1 MNRTSSLLACSLAGM
16 VLLAGAARAHTAP
29 AAAPVLGAQPAA
41 VSYADLIK
49 NHAGALVTVKF
60 ILKSEGA
67 GDTESEIPG
76 LVIDGS
82 GLVLVSSSEIGGIPP
97 QFAAMMGGRTP
108 TPTDIKVL
116 VGEDTQ
122 GVEAKLIARDSELDL
137 AWIRVDKAPE
147 TPWTALDFAKGGE
160 PALGDPILA
169 LFRSGKFFD
178 RAPRVIRTTL
188 SGETRKPRHLLF
200 PSGMDLFQRQC
211 TAIFDASGKV
221 VGVTTVIFPDPEE
234 MESMQR
240 GGGMNDMLAGTIL
253 PAKEVA
259 EATARALE
267 SAAKNPPA
275 ETEPAPAPAGPA
287 PEAAPGSANGS
298 APAGEP
304 KAAEPK

>member
-1 MNRTSSLLACSLAGM
+1 MNRMSSLFACSLAGLM
-16 VLLAGAARAHTAP
+16 LVAGSTQARTTAP
-29 AAAPVLGAQPAA
+29 APAQPAA

-49 NHAGALVTVKF
+49 AHAPALVTVKF
-60 ILKSEGA
+60 ILKSEGM

-97 QFAAMMGGRTP
+97 QFAAMMGGRAP

-116 VGEDTQ
+116 VGDDTQ

-147 TPWTALDFAKGGE
+147 TPWTALDFAKGAE
-160 PALGDPILA
+160 PALGDTMLA

-178 RAPRVIRTTL
+178 RAPKVIRTTL

-211 TAIFDASGKV
+211 TAIFDASGKL

-253 PAKEVA
+253 PAKEIA
-259 EATARALE
+259 AATTRALE

-275 ETEPAPAPAGPA
+275 EAEAAPAGPA
-287 PEAAPGSANGS
+287 PEGAPGASGGASGGAAPA
-298 APAGEP
+298 AEP
-304 KAAEPK
+304 KAADPK